1 MVHFHLGK
9 LTDIL
14 PARGVHLTEREL
26 ALLAVSVTEMKQA
39 RLDPYI
45 HRFIVQVV
53 PGLEANSLLF
63 CSYPRISRSYF
74 SGSRLGSTPLFVV

>member
-74 SGSRLGSTPLFVV
+74 SGSRFGSTPLFVV